1 MSKEAIME
9 KAKQSIVEADEDI
22 AMEALA
28 EAEAEGVDL
37 VELLSNGYSAGMKE
51 LGDLFGMGEI
61 FLPELIFATEVMKAV
76 SAEIEGKMDMSEV
89 KSAGTLV
96 IGTVE
101 GDVHDIGK
109 GIVASLVKTNGVE
122 VIDLGR
128 EVPAQN
134 FVDAAIEHNAE
145 FVGSSALLTTTMTV
159 QKDIEDAL
167 KEAGIRDKVKTM
179 VCLLYT
185 SQSLPHIDFV
195 SSSIVCEE
203 APGELGSQYLYYT
216 EMQNSTKPIIG
227 GSTDAE
233 GVPRT
238 FKLLK
243 AVLGS
248 EEAVRTKPYTIFD
261 ICVTSPLKWSHIGA
275 RNIIDCVR
283 MDIPINLISAQ
294 IAGATGPITLA
305 GCILN
310 HTVEILAGL
319 VLAQVVKP
327 GHPVSV
333 SYTHLDVYK
342 RQVYPRSSA
351 SFTRYSS
358 FLSLFPPVPKFVRSS
373 RLRYRLIPSSFEI
386 VSSLVIGVGVLRKCI
401 FSWPNVMVKP
411 PR

>member
-1 MSKEAIME
+1 MSREAIME

-37 VELLSNGYSAGMKE
+37 VELLSDGYSAGMKE

-179 VCLLYT
+179 VGG
-185 SQSLPHIDFV
+185 
-195 SSSIVCEE
+195 
-203 APGELGSQYLYYT
+203 APVT
-216 EMQNSTKPIIG
+216 NRW
-227 GSTDAE
+227 AE
-233 GVPRT
+233 
-238 FKLLK
+238 K
-243 AVLGS
+243 
-248 EEAVRTKPYTIFD
+248 
-261 ICVTSPLKWSHIGA
+261 IGA
-275 RNIIDCVR
+275 DAYCEDASDTVNFI
-283 MDIPINLISAQ
+283 MDW
-294 IAGATGPITLA
+294 IAKL
-305 GCILN
+305 
-310 HTVEILAGL
+310 
-319 VLAQVVKP
+319 
-327 GHPVSV
+327 
-333 SYTHLDVYK
+333 
-342 RQVYPRSSA
+342 
-351 SFTRYSS
+351 
-358 FLSLFPPVPKFVRSS
+358 
-373 RLRYRLIPSSFEI
+373 
-386 VSSLVIGVGVLRKCI
+386 
-401 FSWPNVMVKP
+401 
-411 PR
+411 

>member
-9 KAKQSIVEADEDI
+9 AAKQSIVEADEDM

-28 EAEAEGVDL
+28 DAEAEGIDL

-61 FLPELIFATEVMKAV
+61 FLPELIFATEVMKTV

-159 QKDIEDAL
+159 QKDIEEAL

-179 VCLLYT
+179 VGG
-185 SQSLPHIDFV
+185 
-195 SSSIVCEE
+195 
-203 APGELGSQYLYYT
+203 APVT
-216 EMQNSTKPIIG
+216 NRW
-227 GSTDAE
+227 AE
-233 GVPRT
+233 
-238 FKLLK
+238 K
-243 AVLGS
+243 
-248 EEAVRTKPYTIFD
+248 
-261 ICVTSPLKWSHIGA
+261 IGA
-275 RNIIDCVR
+275 DAYCE
-283 MDIPINLISAQ
+283 DASD
-294 IAGATGPITLA
+294 
-305 GCILN
+305 
-310 HTVEILAGL
+310 TVNFIMNWIE
-319 VLAQVVKP
+319 
-327 GHPVSV
+327 
-333 SYTHLDVYK
+333 HL
-342 RQVYPRSSA
+342 
-351 SFTRYSS
+351 
-358 FLSLFPPVPKFVRSS
+358 
-373 RLRYRLIPSSFEI
+373 
-386 VSSLVIGVGVLRKCI
+386 
-401 FSWPNVMVKP
+401 
-411 PR
+411 

>member
-37 VELLSNGYSAGMKE
+37 VDLLSNGYSAGMKE

-61 FLPELIFATEVMKAV
+61 FLPELIFATEVMKTV

-109 GIVASLVKTNGVE
+109 GIVASLVKTNGIE

-179 VCLLYT
+179 VGG
-185 SQSLPHIDFV
+185 
-195 SSSIVCEE
+195 
-203 APGELGSQYLYYT
+203 APVT
-216 EMQNSTKPIIG
+216 NRW
-227 GSTDAE
+227 AE
-233 GVPRT
+233 
-238 FKLLK
+238 K
-243 AVLGS
+243 
-248 EEAVRTKPYTIFD
+248 
-261 ICVTSPLKWSHIGA
+261 IGA
-275 RNIIDCVR
+275 DAYCEDASDTVNFI
-283 MDIPINLISAQ
+283 MDW
-294 IAGATGPITLA
+294 IAKL
-305 GCILN
+305 
-310 HTVEILAGL
+310 
-319 VLAQVVKP
+319 
-327 GHPVSV
+327 
-333 SYTHLDVYK
+333 
-342 RQVYPRSSA
+342 
-351 SFTRYSS
+351 
-358 FLSLFPPVPKFVRSS
+358 
-373 RLRYRLIPSSFEI
+373 
-386 VSSLVIGVGVLRKCI
+386 
-401 FSWPNVMVKP
+401 
-411 PR
+411 